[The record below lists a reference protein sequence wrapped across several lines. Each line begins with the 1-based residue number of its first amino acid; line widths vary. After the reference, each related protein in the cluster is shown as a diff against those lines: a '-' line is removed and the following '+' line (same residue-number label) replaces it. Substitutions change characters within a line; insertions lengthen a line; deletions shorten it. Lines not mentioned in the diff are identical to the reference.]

1 MKGIKKLTAIILS
14 VILVIMA
21 MPLCASAINKETQID
36 EISIEFDLQEVIG
49 KKFYEYVEFVKVL
62 NPNILFEPDPQYSSL
77 MFFNTD
83 TGEQVRDEIV
93 EGEEYGVCLNLYP
106 ADGYRIKGESR
117 VAINGKELIQ
127 FSQYE
132 ITTEYENTN
141 SRMIMFGIIAGKE
154 IEYKKID
161 SVSLS
166 FDSVACAGKTADDYG
181 DIVTINSEHLN
192 FVDYEADLDGD
203 GTNEPLYALNIY
215 HTDGTV
221 LARGEAM
228 KAGEEYQAYIYTVA
242 DFGYYMVAS
251 ELDIEINDGADCG
264 AGYGIGVGR
273 IGRTFLSVGFNF
285 VAGEPLEKSFFES
298 FLQKITEFF
307 EELFDKILEFFI

>member
-1 MKGIKKLTAIILS
+1 MKKRILA
-14 VILVIMA
+14 LVLAVVMLFGA
-21 MPLCASAINKETQID
+21 MPLCASADNEGTQIN
-36 EISIEFDLQEVIG
+36 EISFEFDLQAVIG
-49 KKFYEYVEFVKVL
+49 KKFYEYAEFVKL
-62 NPNILFEPDPQYSSL
+62 LSPNMHFEPDPQYSSL
-77 MFFNTD
+77 MFYNPD

-93 EGEEYGVCLNLYP
+93 EGEEYGVCLNIYP
-106 ADGYRIKGESR
+106 ADGYRLKGECR
-117 VAINGKELIQ
+117 VVINGRELIQ

-141 SRMIMFGIIAGKE
+141 SRMIMFGIIAGE
-154 IEYKKID
+154 EFEYKKID
-161 SVSLS
+161 SVSLN
-166 FDSVACAGKTADDYG
+166 FDSVACAGKTADDYS

-215 HTDGTV
+215 HTDGTA

-228 KAGEEYQAYIYTVA
+228 KAGEEYTAYIYTVA

-251 ELDIEINDGADCG
+251 EFDIEINDGADCG

-285 VAGEPLEKSFFES
+285 VAGEPLEQNFFDSIVQRIVE
-298 FLQKITEFF
+298 FL
-307 EELFDKILEFFI
+307 EEIFDRILEMFI